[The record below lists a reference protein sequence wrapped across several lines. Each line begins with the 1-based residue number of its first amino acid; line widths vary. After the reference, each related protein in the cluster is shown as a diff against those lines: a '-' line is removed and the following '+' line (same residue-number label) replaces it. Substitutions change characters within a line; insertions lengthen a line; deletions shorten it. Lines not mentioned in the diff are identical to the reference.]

1 MLNEYML
8 CEYIHKYTC
17 IKSGKVHKPTSFYL
31 WWTVDEKI
39 GRIKMNTFFTFIL
52 VGVLNKASITF
63 KIKSNKKISFKK
75 KSKTKKS
82 KEKSKIQNIAL

>member
-39 GRIKMNTFFTFIL
+39 GRIKMNTFFMFIL

-75 KSKTKKS
+75 NLKLKNLRKNRKYKT
-82 KEKSKIQNIAL
+82 AL

>member
-31 WWTVDEKI
+31 WWTVEEKI

-75 KSKTKKS
+75 NLKLKNLRKNRKYKT
-82 KEKSKIQNIAL
+82 AL